1 MARTLAAARPN
12 EDDLG
17 VASYFEV
24 HVRREARWTI
34 DCTATTA
41 AEALAE
47 AEDIA
52 RRTDV
57 MAVKV
62 VNERYNPH
70 TDQSAARVIHKVEKP
85 ERKRARGP
93 VRMVAAPRVVPVAK
107 PETAAETGPA
117 TPQPARPEPA
127 SARAQPAEPSRLPQH
142 AVAGGTSASPAAPW
156 LLFAWASLVLALGAS
171 ALFVLLLVVG

>member
-1 MARTLAAARPN
+1 MARLSAAARPT

-47 AEDIA
+47 ADEIV
-52 RRTDV
+52 RRADV
-57 MAVKV
+57 GAVKV
-62 VNERYNPH
+62 VNERYNPRN
-70 TDQSAARVIHKVEKP
+70 DLSAARIVYKVEKP
-85 ERKRARGP
+85 ERKRTRGP
-93 VRMVAAPRVVPVAK
+93 VRMVAAPRIANAPPIVA
-107 PETAAETGPA
+107 AASSGNG
-117 TPQPARPEPA
+117 RPGSPA
-127 SARAQPAEPSRLPQH
+127 SQPDQRPVPPRGYGAR
-142 AVAGGTSASPAAPW
+142 TTSPAATW

-171 ALFVLLLVVG
+171 ALFVVLLVVG

>member
-62 VNERYNPH
+62 VNERYNPR

-93 VRMVAAPRVVPVAK
+93 VRMVAAPRAVPASKPATLAGHAETPAPTAVAE
-107 PETAAETGPA
+107 PATATSTAA
-117 TPQPARPEPA
+117 QQR
-127 SARAQPAEPSRLPQH
+127 PQH
-142 AVAGGTSASPAAPW
+142 ALARGAPASPAAPW

-171 ALFVLLLVVG
+171 ALFVLLLVIG

>member
-1 MARTLAAARPN
+1 MARMLAAARSA
-12 EDDLG
+12 EEDLG

-34 DCTATTA
+34 DCTAATA
-41 AEALAE
+41 AEARVE

-62 VNERYNPH
+62 VNERYNPR
-70 TDQSAARVIHKVEKP
+70 TDQSATRVIFKVEKP
-85 ERKRARGP
+85 ERKRSRGA
-93 VRMVAAPRVVPVAK
+93 VRLAAAPRVPRPPQLATNATPVGA
-107 PETAAETGPA
+107 PTAAPLSEPPTISAPPA
-117 TPQPARPEPA
+117 MPPPLPQRAVPGRAPSSPA
-127 SARAQPAEPSRLPQH
+127 S
-142 AVAGGTSASPAAPW
+142 TW

-171 ALFVLLLVVG
+171 ALFVFLLVLG

>member
-1 MARTLAAARPN
+1 MARTLAAARST

-24 HVRREARWTI
+24 HVRRETRWTI
-34 DCTATTA
+34 DCTAATA

-62 VNERYNPH
+62 VNERYNPR
-70 TDQSAARVIHKVEKP
+70 TDQSAARVVYKVEKP
-85 ERKRARGP
+85 ERKRSRGA
-93 VRMVAAPRVVPVAK
+93 VRMVAAPRVPRA
-107 PETAAETGPA
+107 
-117 TPQPARPEPA
+117 PQPATIPTPA
-127 SARAQPAEPSRLPQH
+127 DLQNAAPIAEPPAPPGRSTAPPRH
-142 AVAGGTSASPAAPW
+142 AVARDAPAASASTW

-171 ALFVLLLVVG
+171 ALFVLLLVIG